1 PLFEALLHDPHA
13 LSIEG
18 LDQAVE
24 LLFLG
29 QDNRRPRAIAATLNV
44 NRGREAS
51 GSESDAA
58 WHRLCPVAVDLL
70 KSIRSESPTTSR
82 FYQLPLSSLLALVAL
97 ASLLPVALL
106 AAYGLQGYF
115 ARERAGELDKL
126 SARAE
131 SLAHAVDRELRGY

>member
-1 PLFEALLHDPHA
+1 VQED
-13 LSIEG
+13 EG
-18 LDQAVE
+18 KLRLWATSQLVPPGLNAVA
-24 LLFLG
+24 
-29 QDNRRPRAIAATLNV
+29 RNV

-51 GSESDAA
+51 ASESDAA

-115 ARERAGELDKL
+115 ARQRAGELAKL

-131 SLAHAVDRELRGY
+131 SLARTVDRELRG